1 MPPAKR
7 LNEIYSKQTKRRYK
21 KVTYGKDLFAKPEP
35 NVAYKKRPRLKELL
49 DAMLKLSKD
58 ATEEGEK

>member
-1 MPPAKR
+1 MPHAKR

-21 KVTYGKDLFAKPEP
+21 KVTYGKDLFAKLEP